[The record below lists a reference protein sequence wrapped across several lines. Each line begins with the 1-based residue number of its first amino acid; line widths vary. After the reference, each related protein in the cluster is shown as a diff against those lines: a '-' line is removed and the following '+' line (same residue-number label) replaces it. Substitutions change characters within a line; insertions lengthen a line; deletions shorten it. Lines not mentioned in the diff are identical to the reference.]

1 MSAMEYR
8 SLGST
13 GLQVSRIALGCGNF
27 GGIGSAPEFYGQG
40 ESDDEAF
47 AIMDAAYELRH
58 QRLRHRRRL
67 RRRAQRDGD
76 RQVARRAGQR
86 PCATRCC

>member
-1 MSAMEYR
+1 MSAMDYR

-40 ESDDEAF
+40 ESDEEAF
-47 AIMDAAYELRH
+47 AIMDAAFERASTSST
-58 QRLRHRRRL
+58 RPMPTAAGAARRRSASGS
-67 RRRAQRDGD
+67 RSA
-76 RQVARRAGQR
+76 AP